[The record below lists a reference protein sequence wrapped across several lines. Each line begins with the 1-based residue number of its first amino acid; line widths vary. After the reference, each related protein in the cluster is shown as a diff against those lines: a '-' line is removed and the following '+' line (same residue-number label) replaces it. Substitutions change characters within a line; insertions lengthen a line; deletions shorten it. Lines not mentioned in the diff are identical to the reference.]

1 MEIKMNWKRKY
12 KNNRPLMNSIFTGL
26 FYFLFCWSLE
36 FGVATKL
43 PFILVMPYLPGLTF
57 PLTTCYYKTVT
68 NSLTF
73 IRKIVHLT
81 LSVLIYL
88 GSVWLLSGELRM
100 GAFFVI
106 AGFSGSFF
114 FLIATKYLLRKEIS
128 DFHILGTSVLSG
140 LAFLLPYINKSAM
153 YLGLALFLWTFFNGL
168 LLNSEYKK
176 ALCR

>member
-1 MEIKMNWKRKY
+1 MNWKSKY

-88 GSVWLLSGELRM
+88 GSVWLLTGELLT
-100 GAFFVI
+100 GAFVI

-140 LAFLLPYINKSAM
+140 LAFLLPYINKSAI